1 MEKLLAKSKDE
12 GDKGGEEQDTEEA
25 ETVVQ
30 VFEYT
35 VEQFQK
41 RRRFLV
47 ADCEQSCIHVDVV
60 DLDKQIEVQQEA
72 KLSGLPASVRV
83 NKADKKVKL
92 AQCKV
97 ETMVGKQAKLEEDL
111 RQLLAKIEGRKQGIN
126 TAKEELAEAAQ
137 QRDSLYMELRPA
149 VDANAKVDNSV
160 QDQLVL
166 SGALSDEEFKSIGVG
181 KEQVAA
187 ILKGMQVALAEKQ
200 KAAKEAEVARRKAED
215 MAAAKAAAEP
225 AAPTSAAPR
234 WEEVQD
240 EDDDVQMDE
249 QQIIEAMPGGA
260 DLDAEARQTFM
271 QKLAKAVVRPGKK
284 VHSKVKDKETKACT
298 KR

>member
-1 MEKLLAKSKDE
+1 
-12 GDKGGEEQDTEEA
+12 
-25 ETVVQ
+25 
-30 VFEYT
+30 
-35 VEQFQK
+35 
-41 RRRFLV
+41 
-47 ADCEQSCIHVDVV
+47 
-60 DLDKQIEVQQEA
+60 
-72 KLSGLPASVRV
+72 
-83 NKADKKVKL
+83 
-92 AQCKV
+92 
-97 ETMVGKQAKLEEDL
+97 
-111 RQLLAKIEGRKQGIN
+111 
-126 TAKEELAEAAQ
+126 
-137 QRDSLYMELRPA
+137 MELRPA

-160 QDQLVL
+160 QDLLVL

-200 KAAKEAEVARRKAED
+200 NAAKEAEVARRKAED

-249 QQIIEAMPGGA
+249 QQIVEAMPGGA

-271 QKLAKAVVRPGKK
+271 QKLAKAVVRPGMKA
-284 VHSKVKDKETKACT
+284 HSKVKDKEAKACT